1 MKLTVILGGDMKRT
15 LLSVLILMLFSL
27 QLAAKPKVSVGVVL
41 AENVGEEYGVVIKK
55 VIANSP
61 AEKSGLKPND
71 ILLTIDG
78 EKIYTVDQITKML
91 SFFEPEQKLKLTYKR
106 ADKKESCVL
115 ILAERKHPEIPKR
128 TYMGVFLE
136 DLDSENNEKHKIDRS
151 FGVLIREV
159 VKDSPAEMAGL
170 KANDVIISFAKEK
183 LYTSDQLITMLKNY
197 QPGDEVKLGIYRDNK
212 DKTVKLTLGETEDR
226 VSALLFKK
234 DKGIDFWSNPE
245 NVLFYKYDQTRND
258 KWIGILI
265 TRKIEKKI
273 IDDKEEKVETKVISE
288 VIPESPAAK
297 AGLKSGDIITAVEG
311 SPYLSIQDALRGKAV
326 GDLLSL
332 IIERDTKQ
340 KNINVKIGKR
350 EVSDDSK
357 NINVTIENGEIKIL
371 IDGIKKTISE
381 LENMDDEFERIK
393 VIKKIKQEDLDDVKE
408 KLKDIDLELEIIKGD
423 KVL

>member
-1 MKLTVILGGDMKRT
+1 MKRT